1 MTLDEKK
8 RSFVA
13 AATEEDVGADA
24 IEPNEDV
31 DGAANCNR
39 DWRNIVFDETTYDVL
54 SMYFAN
60 GLFLM

>member
-1 MTLDEKK
+1 MKK
-8 RSFVA
+8 RSFDG
-13 AATEEDVGADA
+13 AATEDAGADA

-39 DWRNIVFDETTYDVL
+39 DCRNIVFDETTYDVL